1 MEIVHPSCRR
11 KLFLLPLGAF
21 IAAIVF
27 LAGGCGDTV
36 YMPHVTGTTP
46 LTATM
51 PAGVVNKQFVEDMIV
66 RKMGNRGLRQSPMV
80 RDVRV
85 TREADG
91 LFVDMDVSRLT
102 ECVGVNCIGDN
113 PGRVM
118 QETVE
123 MTQQFMSALFQYPD
137 VSRVQMNV
145 FGNTDNPGDENNP
158 ATRVMFTRAR
168 AGNFDWFTLTPNNIQ
183 SKADD
188 FWAAPNIAGYLAKQP
203 QDTGTSTSIP

>member
-1 MEIVHPSCRR
+1 MHPSCRR
-11 KLFLLPLGAF
+11 KLVLFILGAF
-21 IAAIVF
+21 LAATGF
-27 LAGGCGDTV
+27 LAAGCGDDTV

-46 LTATM
+46 LTTPAM
-51 PAGVVNKQFVEDMIV
+51 PAGMVNKQFVEDMII
-66 RKMGNRGLRQSPMV
+66 RKMGNEGLRGTPMV
-80 RDVRV
+80 RDVRI
-85 TREADG
+85 TREAGG

-123 MTQQFMSALFQYPD
+123 MTQQFMSTLFLYPD

-158 ATRVMFTRAR
+158 ATRVMFTRER
-168 AGNFDWFTLTPNNIQ
+168 SQNFDWSTLTPNNIQ

-188 FWAAPNIAGYLAKQP
+188 FWAAPNITAYLAKQP
-203 QDTGTSTSIP
+203 KDTGTSTTIP